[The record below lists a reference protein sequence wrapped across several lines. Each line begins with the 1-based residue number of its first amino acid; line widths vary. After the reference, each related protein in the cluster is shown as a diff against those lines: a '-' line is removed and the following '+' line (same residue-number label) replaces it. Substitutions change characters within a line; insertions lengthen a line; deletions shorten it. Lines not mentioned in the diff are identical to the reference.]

1 MTPVEWFYLA
11 FMLVMTA
18 YTLTNQPDP
27 PPPPQAGQL
36 SIPTTAEGTPV
47 PVLFGTVLFTQT
59 QILDSF
65 GAKTKAIKSSGG
77 K

>member
-1 MTPVEWFYLA
+1 MTPIEWTYLA
-11 FMLVMTA
+11 FMIIMVA
-18 YTLTNQPDP
+18 YTLTNQPTA

-47 PVLFGTVLFTQT
+47 PVIFGTVFLTQT
-59 QILDSF
+59 QVMDSF
-65 GAKTKAIKSSGG
+65 NPKTKAIKSSSG